1 MYLITGVNRQDLLGC
16 WILGILISPTAP
28 GRVQVTF
35 RLCFHQMHS
44 SLSETDHALLFPFV
58 AFESID
64 CDYNM
69 HIFQS
74 QYTSLKINF
83 ISLPIRNVLEG
94 TKIQELYGRR
104 I

>member
-64 CDYNM
+64 CDYSM
-69 HIFQS
+69 HILQS
-74 QYTSLKINF
+74 QYTCLKF
-83 ISLPIRNVLEG
+83 IFSPSAIRGPFVCLLG
-94 TKIQELYGRR
+94 QMCKAS
-104 I
+104 

>member
-44 SLSETDHALLFPFV
+44 SLSETNLALLFPFV

-69 HIFQS
+69 HFFQS
-74 QYTSLKINF
+74 QYTYQKINF
-83 ISLPIRNVLEG
+83 IRLPVRDIAETAKFQAR
-94 TKIQELYGRR
+94 
-104 I
+104 

>member
-35 RLCFHQMHS
+35 RLCFHQVHS

-69 HIFQS
+69 LNFQS
-74 QYTSLKINF
+74 QYSYLKIYLDAPTT
-83 ISLPIRNVLEG
+83 LP
-94 TKIQELYGRR
+94 T
-104 I
+104 

>member
-16 WILGILISPTAP
+16 WILGILISLTAP

-35 RLCFHQMHS
+35 RLCFHQAHS

-69 HIFQS
+69 QLFS
-74 QYTSLKINF
+74 KS
-83 ISLPIRNVLEG
+83 
-94 TKIQELYGRR
+94 IQLTENLFYSTPVNS
-104 I
+104 